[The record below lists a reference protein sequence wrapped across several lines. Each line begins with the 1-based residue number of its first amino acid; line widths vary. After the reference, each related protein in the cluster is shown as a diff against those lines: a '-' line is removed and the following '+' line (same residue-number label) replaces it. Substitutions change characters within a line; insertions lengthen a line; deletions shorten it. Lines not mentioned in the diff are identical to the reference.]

1 MRWNLLPAGQ
11 RADLLQALHVF
22 TLWVYGEQRA
32 YDEADLRKGQA
43 IEGWTFA
50 REIQVDPHLQSFM

>member
-32 YDEADLRKGQA
+32 YDEADLRKVKQLKVGLSLG
-43 IEGWTFA
+43 E
-50 REIQVDPHLQSFM
+50 SK